1 MNFDP
6 SKGNNRRQKHWPR
19 QRNIKQDID
28 LKIGHQNVNKS
39 ATILNFKN

>member
-6 SKGNNRRQKHWPR
+6 KKGKNRWQKHWPR
-19 QRNIKQDID
+19 QRNIKQDND
-28 LKIGHQNVNKS
+28 LKIGPQLVYKS